1 MPTAPLYNGP
11 QIVPGQLPGGQLST
25 HVPDMS
31 GIGQGLMSLGDA
43 ALKIYQEEKD
53 RAESLQLSEY
63 KANARRMATDMLYGK
78 YDENTGEFDGSGVLT
93 RKGQD
98 LFAYAGQSMQDLDKR
113 LSDME
118 GSLTSPRVKS
128 VFGQFR
134 NDLLADYDGKL
145 KVHLANERIEMVDRT
160 MEVSIASTTDK
171 IVRGVAHSRQ
181 QAIPMVGRDEQGRGQ
196 YTFEDLD
203 RDRDEI
209 YRDVQEKYLAKHGN
223 AGSTREALDAIDFE
237 YKKHVGKLHFENI
250 QNINA
255 AKDFERAK
263 AYFDHYQD
271 ELPLERIS
279 DLKNAIDA
287 GVKHNQA
294 QGVFTQLTTTP
305 QPAPSRPADDRPIEF
320 KDADPNIAP
329 VGGDDDGIPLPPGV
343 TPENPSGWAT
353 SERARANDA
362 LFKKVQRG
370 EIDAETFSRTKTML
384 DSYYHEKEIE
394 KNRREKETVARFQMD
409 MRGGKVKTLADL
421 ESKPAYQ
428 SLSFEAKNLIAQ
440 QVDEAVSRKESVKQT
455 PFVETYERMLHNPDP
470 SIQEYLRTVPL
481 HNLPGITNAT
491 YNELLKIQTL
501 AIKKYDG
508 DEAASREVSEREQVA
523 DKVRQMA
530 KDLKWDQP
538 KKDEYQAALESE
550 VKKWKTQ
557 NKTHLIPD
565 TEFKKISDT
574 LLQKVQISRSWMP
587 DKEQFVFEMLPGSI
601 AGGDIYVKANDVPA
615 YIRRQIEADAARQG
629 VTKVNDDFVA
639 KRYKEMLVARLRQG
653 LPAPAGNTVGPTG
666 AVTPA
671 GSSAPSATQ
680 PTPSVNNVSGW
691 WDVPAPRTPR
701 IMSALGMNNAFPG
714 VLAQEI
720 SNYMSTPPGGPKG
733 ASAAQI
739 DVGRAEWTAT
749 RDKALASK
757 QWDVVDEMIRIEIRD
772 LRNAT
777 PAFGKGAAGDTKRKA
792 WEEKRSKQLESLYQQ
807 WRSVQTMKHASKGP
821 TQIVPGGELPK

>member
-1 MPTAPLYNGP
+1 MPTAPTYNGP
-11 QIVPGQLPGGQLST
+11 QIVPGQFSGGELNVRPADFS
-25 HVPDMS
+25 V
-31 GIGQGLMSLGDA
+31 IGQGISALGDA
-43 ALKIYQEEKD
+43 AQKIYREEKD

-63 KANARRMATDMLYGK
+63 KANARRYATDMLYGK
-78 YDENTGEFDGSGVLT
+78 FDENTKEFDGSGVLS

-98 LFAYAGQSMQDLDKR
+98 LFSYAGQSFQDLDKK
-113 LSDME
+113 LAELE
-118 GSLTSPRVKS
+118 GGLTSPRVKTA
-128 VFGQFR
+128 FGQFR

-160 MEVSIASTTDK
+160 ADISIASTIDK
-171 IVRGVAHSRQ
+171 NVRGVAHSRQ
-181 QAIPMVGRDEQGRGQ
+181 QAIPMVGFDDKGRGQ
-196 YTFEDLD
+196 YTFADLD

-209 YRDVQEKYLAKHGN
+209 YRDVQEKFLAKYRGN
-223 AGSTREALDAIDFE
+223 AGDAAEAIELE
-237 YKKHVGKLHFENI
+237 YKKTVGKLHFENI
-250 QNINA
+250 QNLNT

-271 ELPLERIS
+271 ELPLEHIN
-279 DLKNAIDA
+279 DLKAAIDA

-294 QGVFTQLTTTP
+294 QGVFTELTTKP
-305 QPAPSRPADDRPIEF
+305 QPAPSKPADGKPVEI
-320 KDADPNIAP
+320 KGGDPNIEP
-329 VGGDDDGIPLPPGV
+329 TGGEDDGIPLPPGV
-343 TPENPSGWAT
+343 TPEDPSDWAT

-370 EIDAETFSRTKTML
+370 EIDAETFGRTKTML

-409 MRGGKVKTLADL
+409 ARHGKVRTLADV
-421 ESKPAYQ
+421 ESMPAYQ
-428 SLSFEAKNLIAQ
+428 SLSFEAKNLVAQ
-440 QVDEAVSRKESVKQT
+440 HVDEVVNRRESVKQ
-455 PFVETYERMLHNPDP
+455 PPIIETYERMLHNSDP

-481 HNLPGITNAT
+481 HKLPGITNGT

-501 AIKKYDG
+501 AIKKYEG
-508 DEAASREVSEREQVA
+508 DEAASREVSERQQVT
-523 DKVRQMA
+523 DKVNQMA
-530 KDLKWDQP
+530 KDLKWDQG
-538 KKDEYQAALESE
+538 KKDEYQAALSAE
-550 VKKWKTQ
+550 VNKWKTQ

-565 TEFKKISDT
+565 TEFKKVSDT

-601 AGGDIYVKANDVPA
+601 AGGDVYVKATDVPA
-615 YIRRQIEADAARQG
+615 YIRRQIESDAARQG

-666 AVTPA
+666 AAKPA
-671 GSSAPSATQ
+671 GSSAPASTNT
-680 PTPSVNNVSGW
+680 TPSVNNVSGW

-701 IMSALGMNNAFPG
+701 IMSALGMNNAFQG

-720 SNYMSTPPGGPKG
+720 SNYLSTPPGGPKG

-739 DVGRAEWTAT
+739 DAAKAEWTAT

-757 QWDVVDEMIRIEIRD
+757 QWDVVDEMIRVEIRD
-772 LRNAT
+772 LRNAN
-777 PAFGKGAAGDTKRKA
+777 PGFGKGAAAETKRKA
-792 WEEKRSKQLESLYQQ
+792 WEENRSKQLESLYQQ